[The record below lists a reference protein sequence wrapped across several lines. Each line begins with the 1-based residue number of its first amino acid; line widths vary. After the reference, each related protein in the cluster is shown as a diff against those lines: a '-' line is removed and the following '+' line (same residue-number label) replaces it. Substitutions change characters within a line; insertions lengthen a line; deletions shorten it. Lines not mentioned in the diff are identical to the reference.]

1 MRRKKERITI
11 KSEEEIRLMRE
22 AGKILAEVHNRL
34 GEIIEPGISTL
45 EIDRKGEEWIREFGC
60 IPSFLNY
67 EGYPA
72 SICVSLD
79 DEVVHGIPKENVIL
93 REGDIVSLD
102 AGVIYRGYHSDAA
115 RTHAVGKISENDQ
128 KLIEVTRQSFFEGI
142 KYAKKG
148 FRLGDICHAIG
159 EYVEKNGYSV
169 VREFQGHGIG
179 ESMHEDPGIP
189 NYGKAGRGIRLEP
202 GMTLAIEPMVIMG
215 KPNILELDDGWT
227 IITED
232 GSLAAHYENT
242 ILITENEPE
251 ILTLL

>member
-102 AGVIYRGYHSDAA
+102 AGVIYRGYHPDAA
-115 RTHAVGKISENDQ
+115 EISYKCPPATAYFIPSK
-128 KLIEVTRQSFFEGI
+128 KLCLVTSISF
-142 KYAKKG
+142 
-148 FRLGDICHAIG
+148 
-159 EYVEKNGYSV
+159 
-169 VREFQGHGIG
+169 
-179 ESMHEDPGIP
+179 
-189 NYGKAGRGIRLEP
+189 
-202 GMTLAIEPMVIMG
+202 
-215 KPNILELDDGWT
+215 
-227 IITED
+227 
-232 GSLAAHYENT
+232 
-242 ILITENEPE
+242 
-251 ILTLL
+251 